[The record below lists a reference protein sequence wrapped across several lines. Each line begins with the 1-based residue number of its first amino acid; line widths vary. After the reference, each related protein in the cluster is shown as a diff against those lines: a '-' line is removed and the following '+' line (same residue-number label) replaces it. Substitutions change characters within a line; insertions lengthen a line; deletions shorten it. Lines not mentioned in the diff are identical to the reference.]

1 MADSSRARR
10 AALNESAFRA
20 VNERVAELGEWFA
33 GQTPFVCECARADC
47 SERLH
52 VPTEDYESA
61 RAAGERFFIVAPGH
75 QQLEFERVAAEHD
88 GWVLVEK
95 VGEAGDVAAEHDTRD
110 A

>member
-1 MADSSRARR
+1 MSDSSRARR

-20 VNERVAELGEWFA
+20 VNERMAELGEWFD
-33 GQTPFVCECARADC
+33 GDTPFVCECSRADC
-47 SERLH
+47 SERLT
-52 VPTEDYESA
+52 VTPEAYQQT
-61 RAAGERFFIVAPGH
+61 RAEERFFIVAPGH
-75 QQLEFERVAAEHD
+75 QQLEFERVVSEAQ